1 MRRLLATLLIVAA
14 CTSSPAR
21 EAGSPA
27 ATPSA
32 GGLALYLTDSFNGAG
47 LIAVDPLTLGDRS
60 AKPLLTISPT
70 RANNTWSTA
79 SLDGSAIAIMTYNYG
94 DPPAAA
100 RGLDIAV
107 YDARSGTLRARYNP
121 EVPIIVD
128 GLSPDGTRIYAR
140 NWPPADFTAERLVL
154 DATNG
159 RILEREPQFS
169 VAGDAIARTRDEQAR
184 LLYGLLVRK
193 DSGAT
198 GPQPVDMASWDL
210 RTGRELWRL
219 SLPSLAAGEWKT
231 GRIVDGGEVRSRL
244 VPAVALS
251 PDRTQIAVVRA
262 FGCCVPHGTIWL
274 IDAKTGTLISQRTH
288 KPAASLFDQLFAPSI
303 AAAKSLDES
312 VIVHASFSTD
322 GQSLHF
328 YAHSSTV
335 NDQGEPRH
343 QYYGMVTAALRDAAV
358 RGHDIKM
365 ETYWYENRIEW
376 IRASPDGRWLFV
388 FLERTGSAN
397 PKGFFLRRVDAS
409 TLRVQA
415 ERRFGGY
422 RQPFLLAIH

>member
-1 MRRLLATLLIVAA
+1 MRRLIITVFIAVA
-14 CTSSPAR
+14 CTSTSVQ
-21 EAGSPA
+21 EAGHPAEA
-27 ATPSA
+27 ATA
-32 GGLALYLTDSFNGAG
+32 DKLALYLTDSFNGGG
-47 LIAVDPLTLGDRS
+47 LIAVHPLTLADRS
-60 AKPLLTISPT
+60 ATPLLPITPT
-70 RANNTWSTA
+70 LANNTWTTA
-79 SLDGSAIAIMTYNYG
+79 SLDGSAIAVMTYNYG
-94 DPPAAA
+94 EPPAAA

-107 YDARSGTLRARYNP
+107 YDARSGTLRSRYNP

-128 GLSPDGTRIYAR
+128 GLSPDGRRIYAR

-159 RILEREPQFS
+159 RILEREPRFS

-184 LLYGLLVRK
+184 LLYGLLVPK

-210 RTGRELWRL
+210 RTGRELWRV

-231 GRIVDGGEVRSRL
+231 GRIVDGAEVRSRL

-288 KPAASLFDQLFAPSI
+288 EPGASFFDQLFAPSI

-328 YAHSSTV
+328 YAHSSTI

-365 ETYWYENRIEW
+365 ENYWYENRIEW
-376 IRASPDGRWLFV
+376 IRASPDGRWLYV

-415 ERRFGGY
+415 ERQFDGY
-422 RQPFLLAIH
+422 HQPFLLATR